1 MKIFLTTYIYVITDL
16 LVIFPASA
24 RAQSTKYRI
33 TPEIEGLLTQ
43 LDSLLENSNAI
54 NAAKESRLDD
64 LRTSFAKTDNTEKL
78 YWLAANLYEEY
89 SAYDSDSAMTYALK
103 ARSLAEKMHRP
114 DLVTDMEL
122 NRAYIFSATGLLDEA
137 TRVLAAIDE
146 AKLTE
151 PQLWKY
157 ADRMLF
163 VSSHRDQYVGDH
175 GRNTAYPDEIDSL
188 LQRVLPRISSSD
200 RYYSWFTGWGHFK
213 NKEEASGAI
222 KDIKPIVDNSKFT
235 TRADIDF
242 IASTGANTIRLPF
255 HYKLFTDE
263 DYMGLP
269 SGHNGYAH
277 IDSVVTWCRDNGL
290 YLILDMHDAPG
301 GQTGDNIDDSY
312 AFPWLMESPRAQKLF
327 CDIWEQ
333 IAERYE
339 NEPVILGY
347 ELINEPIAHYFDA
360 ETLNAKLEP
369 LHKRAVEAIRRHD
382 NNHIILLGG
391 PQWNSNFSNFTDWS
405 YDDKIMYTCHRYG
418 GEPTADAIHHFIAF
432 RDSTG
437 LPMYMGEIGHNTDE
451 WQAAFCDVLEDNNI
465 GYTFWPYKKLDS
477 SCMNGITR
485 PADWDS
491 IVAFVEAPRDSY
503 KAIREARP
511 DTALARKAL
520 REFVENSRFENCTPQ
535 KSYIKSIK
543 LNID

>member
-1 MKIFLTTYIYVITDL
+1 MKKAALYLGGLAL
-16 LVIFPASA
+16 LAGCTASRQA
-24 RAQSTKYRI
+24 E
-33 TPEIEGLLTQ
+33 PEQTFMRIEGHDLIAPDGSKFFIRGTNIGNWLNPEGYMFGFSKTNSPRFINEMLCQ
-43 LDSLLENSNAI
+43 L
-54 NAAKESRLDD
+54 
-64 LRTSFAKTDNTEKL
+64 
-78 YWLAANLYEEY
+78 
-89 SAYDSDSAMTYALK
+89 
-103 ARSLAEKMHRP
+103 
-114 DLVTDMEL
+114 
-122 NRAYIFSATGLLDEA
+122 
-137 TRVLAAIDE
+137 
-146 AKLTE
+146 
-151 PQLWKY
+151 
-157 ADRMLF
+157 
-163 VSSHRDQYVGDH
+163 VG
-175 GRNTAYPDEIDSL
+175 
-188 LQRVLPRISSSD
+188 
-200 RYYSWFTGWGHFK
+200 
-213 NKEEASGAI
+213 EEAAADFWQDF
-222 KDIKPIVDNSKFT
+222 KDNYI

-451 WQAAFCDVLEDNNI
+451 WQAAFCDGLEDNNI

-491 IVAFVEAPRDSY
+491 IVAFAEAPRDSY

>member
-1 MKIFLTTYIYVITDL
+1 MKKAALYLGGLAL
-16 LVIFPASA
+16 LAGCTASRQA
-24 RAQSTKYRI
+24 E
-33 TPEIEGLLTQ
+33 PEQTFMRIEGHDLIAPDGSKFFIRGTNIGNWLNPEGYMFGFSKTNSPRFINEMLCQ
-43 LDSLLENSNAI
+43 L
-54 NAAKESRLDD
+54 
-64 LRTSFAKTDNTEKL
+64 
-78 YWLAANLYEEY
+78 
-89 SAYDSDSAMTYALK
+89 
-103 ARSLAEKMHRP
+103 
-114 DLVTDMEL
+114 
-122 NRAYIFSATGLLDEA
+122 
-137 TRVLAAIDE
+137 
-146 AKLTE
+146 
-151 PQLWKY
+151 
-157 ADRMLF
+157 
-163 VSSHRDQYVGDH
+163 VG
-175 GRNTAYPDEIDSL
+175 
-188 LQRVLPRISSSD
+188 
-200 RYYSWFTGWGHFK
+200 
-213 NKEEASGAI
+213 EEAAADFWQDF
-222 KDIKPIVDNSKFT
+222 KDNYIP
-235 TRADIDF
+235 RADIDF

-491 IVAFVEAPRDSY
+491 IVAFAEAPRDSY